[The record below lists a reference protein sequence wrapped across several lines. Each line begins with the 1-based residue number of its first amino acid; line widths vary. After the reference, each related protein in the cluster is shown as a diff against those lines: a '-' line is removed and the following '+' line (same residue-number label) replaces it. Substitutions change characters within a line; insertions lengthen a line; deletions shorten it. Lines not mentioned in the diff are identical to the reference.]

1 MSRHDLCEYRY
12 RDAINGFFE
21 IPTSNARSILPP
33 GLQPVEKH
41 HGTSIL
47 GVTAFDFAGSLV
59 GTYREIALSVLVPP
73 RVVHGEPMPRAAM
86 YPFMVGTTT
95 AASRAHGIERWHLPH
110 YDGDLDVQFER
121 QEGRI
126 AVTAAAGGKRIL
138 KLTLVDPNA
147 EPWHPVVHH
156 YQTFMQDAA
165 GSYLSDLDMNG
176 PFIESEEERG
186 SLEWEPH
193 PFTRMIEL
201 KDAGT
206 VPFREQ
212 WMKDGVESIH
222 PLQQLTATVGR

>member
-1 MSRHDLCEYRY
+1 MSRNELTEYHY

-21 IPTSNARSILPP
+21 IPTSNARTILPA

-47 GVTAFDFAGSLV
+47 GVTSFEFSKSEV
-59 GTYREIALSVLVPP
+59 GTYRELALSVLVAP

-95 AASRAHGIERWHLPH
+95 AASRAHAIERWHLPH
-110 YDGDLDVQFER
+110 HPSDLDIQFER
-121 QEGRI
+121 ESRRI
-126 AVTAAAGGKRIL
+126 AVTASADGKRIL
-138 KLTLVDPNA
+138 KLTVVDPEA

-156 YQTFMQDAA
+156 YQTFMQDEA
-165 GSYLSDLDMNG
+165 GSYLSNLVMAG

-193 PFTRMIEL
+193 PFTRAIEL
-201 KDAGT
+201 REVGLT
-206 VPFREQ
+206 PFREQ
-212 WMKDGVESIH
+212 WMTDGLESIH
-222 PLQQLTATVGR
+222 PLQHLTATVGR

>member
-1 MSRHDLCEYRY
+1 MSRNDLSEYRY

-21 IPTSNARSILPP
+21 IPTSNARTILPA
-33 GLQPVEKH
+33 GFQPVEKH

-47 GVTAFDFAGSLV
+47 GVTAFEFRESEV
-59 GTYREIALSVLVPP
+59 GTYRELALSVLVAP

-121 QEGRI
+121 EPRRI
-126 AVTAAAGGKRIL
+126 VVTAAAGGKRIL
-138 KLTLVDPNA
+138 RLTLVDPEA

-156 YQTFMQDAA
+156 YQTFMHDEA
-165 GSYLSDLDMNG
+165 GSYLSNLVMAG

-186 SLEWEPH
+186 SLQWEPH
-193 PFTRMIEL
+193 PFTRAIEL
-201 KDAGT
+201 REVGT
-206 VPFREQ
+206 IPFREQ
-212 WMKDGVESIH
+212 WMKDGIESIH
-222 PLQQLTATVGR
+222 PLQHLTATVGR